1 MFENLEDAELWF
13 TQRNFNQASIGL
25 RWVLLTGS
33 CPGKQDSIVLADSKA
48 KMCLWAVGS
57 AKVCVVAFLEPLQR
71 NAAGFCAP
79 GPYNAHLT
87 LS

>member
-1 MFENLEDAELWF
+1 MLSSDLHSAIS
-13 TQRNFNQASIGL
+13 TKP
-25 RWVLLTGS
+25 VLVWGEFYWQEAA
-33 CPGKQDSIVLADSKA
+33 PGKQDSIVLADSKA